1 MKYTDVNYAY
11 LSAVNMHQQWTKKQH
26 ENKNK
31 SNQISVKDTKY
42 VLHVHVLHWNNSAK
56 RLQLIPDSFWT
67 KGSFHS
73 NKLNS
78 HPAQYILVSSKVFV
92 LYPRFCP
99 QLNCRLRLQ
108 FEFCKTPSPPYFQNA
123 CLHAEQDSTRAF
135 TSCSLHCPYI
145 STCINFLFD
154 NK

>member
-56 RLQLIPDSFWT
+56 RLQLIPD
-67 KGSFHS
+67 
-73 NKLNS
+73 
-78 HPAQYILVSSKVFV
+78 
-92 LYPRFCP
+92 
-99 QLNCRLRLQ
+99 
-108 FEFCKTPSPPYFQNA
+108 
-123 CLHAEQDSTRAF
+123 
-135 TSCSLHCPYI
+135 
-145 STCINFLFD
+145 
-154 NK
+154 